1 MMSEPQDR
9 GQLTNEERHLLRLLR
24 HGPQSVATAAHALR
38 ISFEQTQ
45 DLFQRLDRKV
55 GLVRLFRYD
64 TLRYGLA
71 E

>member
-1 MMSEPQDR
+1 
-9 GQLTNEERHLLRLLR
+9 LTADERHLLALLR
-24 HGPQSVATAAHALR
+24 QGPQSVSGVAEALR
-38 ISFEQTQ
+38 LGLEYTQ
-45 DLFQRLDRKV
+45 DVFQRLHQKV

>member
-1 MMSEPQDR
+1 MGEPQDVCA
-9 GQLTNEERHLLRLLR
+9 LTDEERYLLRLLR
-24 HGPQSVATAAHALR
+24 HGPQSVSMMAEALR
-38 ISFEQTQ
+38 LSPEQTQ
-45 DLFQRLDRKV
+45 DIFQRLDRKV

>member
-1 MMSEPQDR
+1 MGEPQDFHA
-9 GQLTNEERHLLRLLR
+9 LTDEERHLLRLLR
-24 HGPQSVATAAHALR
+24 HGPQSVTMMAEALHL
-38 ISFEQTQ
+38 SPEKAQ
-45 DLFQRLDRKV
+45 DIFQRLDRKV